1 MKLCKVSNYF
11 FKEFEKISNSK
22 KYDRRSKTKLPVAD
36 KDSQSSYNY
45 VFVTKLFDVI
55 PRSETYM
62 YMNIFWHET
71 CLCHKAMS

>member
-1 MKLCKVSNYF
+1 M
-11 FKEFEKISNSK
+11 
-22 KYDRRSKTKLPVAD
+22 KYDTRPKIKLPVAH
-36 KDSQSSYNY
+36 KYSQSSYNY
-45 VFVTKLFDVI
+45 VLVTKQFDVI